1 MDRYFCCSCNIHV
14 AALTFA
20 DSFFTKTYTFKFTDA
35 DRSQPVQNEVEI
47 KVLKVGESPLPTE

>member
-1 MDRYFCCSCNIHV
+1 MDWYFGCSGNFV

-20 DSFFTKTYTFKFTDA
+20 DNFFTKTYTFKFVDA

-47 KVLKVGESPLPTE
+47 KSIKEGESPLLTG